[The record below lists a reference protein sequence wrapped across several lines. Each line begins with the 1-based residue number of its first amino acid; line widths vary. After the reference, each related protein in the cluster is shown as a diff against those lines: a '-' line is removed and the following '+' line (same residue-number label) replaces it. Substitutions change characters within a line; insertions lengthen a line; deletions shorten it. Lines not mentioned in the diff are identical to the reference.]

1 MSIRRSRLFVVL
13 VTLGLAFVPGRGS
26 IVARQLAPTAHPT
39 LPSTASDL
47 WLVPSDTDRASRTT
61 ASFQPLVDGVARYQD
76 GDYAAALALVT
87 RPSLTTTDLA
97 MYGVFYAGVAE
108 LRMSR
113 TADARRT
120 FESLLERQPQG
131 YLAVAAGIGAAEG
144 AEASGDRAAAV
155 RIYERLAQDKA
166 AVSDDIL
173 SRLGRAALAA
183 GDRRRAAEA
192 FARVYYE
199 FPLTDAAIA
208 AAQQ

>member
-1 MSIRRSRLFVVL
+1 
-13 VTLGLAFVPGRGS
+13 
-26 IVARQLAPTAHPT
+26 PTAHPA

-61 ASFQPLVDGVARYQD
+61 AEYQPLVDGVARYQN

-87 RPSLTTTDLA
+87 RPSLSSSELGHYA
-97 MYGVFYAGVAE
+97 LFYAGLAE

-120 FESLLERQPQG
+120 FESLLERDPPG
-131 YLAVAAGIGAAEG
+131 YLSVAAAIGAAEA

-155 RIYERLAQDKA
+155 GIYERLAQDKA

-173 SRLGRAALAA
+173 SRLGRAALASA
-183 GDRRRAAEA
+183 DRQRAAEA

-199 FPLTDAAIA
+199 FPLTDAAGA
-208 AAQQ
+208 AAQQLDLLKDQIVRTGYQLDMGRAQ